1 MSHKFSNKLSK
12 LKEMVCLHTLN
23 QDCENRLTFTLILA
37 SAASVQHVGPTVVA
51 AVTALRTQNSQA
63 SRPSG
68 HLVQLPGFPMPLAPS
83 LRPQTVSANP
93 PGVASG
99 YNLNHIGYQATR
111 ANIASNAYAGN
122 SGQIVL
128 VEVCAVRLPEGKL
141 KPILIGVS
149 FSNDPSTQEPSSN
162 VNIGP
167 ARSCSQ
173 HSASYWCNQVENYSI
188 PRNFT
193 QWMRYSEQYPLSI
206 TDFIMRDK
214 DWVEIHPRI
223 PDRDAILCPSFFKS
237 AKNGSQTVFK
247 GGKAI
252 VQFHIPNNVY
262 ARYGA
267 WIEEREFHLMNL

>member
-1 MSHKFSNKLSK
+1 MALVIRITPWWSNYSFFIVQPLSTTLSTWIHEQQVQQQIVKAQRNGMSAHLI
-12 LKEMVCLHTLN
+12 

-51 AVTALRTQNSQA
+51 AVTALRTQNSQG

-68 HLVQLPGFPMPLAPS
+68 PLVQLPGFPMPLAPS
-83 LRPQTVSANP
+83 LWPQTVSANP

-128 VEVCAVRLPEGKL
+128 IEVRAVCLPEGKL

-167 ARSCSQ
+167 AHSCSQ
-173 HSASYWCNQVENYSI
+173 HSTLLWTITDEHEHESFYLTQVTPDQFLSWIRRSSDNVLPDSI
-188 PRNFT
+188 PHF
-193 QWMRYSEQYPLSI
+193 
-206 TDFIMRDK
+206 
-214 DWVEIHPRI
+214 
-223 PDRDAILCPSFFKS
+223 A
-237 AKNGSQTVFK
+237 
-247 GGKAI
+247 
-252 VQFHIPNNVY
+252 
-262 ARYGA
+262 
-267 WIEEREFHLMNL
+267 